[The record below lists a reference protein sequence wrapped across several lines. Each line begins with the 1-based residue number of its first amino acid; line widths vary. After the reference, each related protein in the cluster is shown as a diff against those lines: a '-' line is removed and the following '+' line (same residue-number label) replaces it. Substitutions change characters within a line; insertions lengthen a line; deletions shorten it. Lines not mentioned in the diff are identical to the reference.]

1 MSLMHDA
8 LKEMDKPRPD
18 RGLGAVSAM
27 PAPARS
33 IANDADTNAPEW
45 QLAKINADA
54 RADAY
59 SDEGRAQSKI
69 TLIAW
74 LMGAVLFVVLGA
86 LWWVQS
92 RQSQQVVSAVEGV
105 ATLNPAPKSLVA
117 LPSPALAPVSQTP
130 LVPPV
135 PPLLEPTTALAVSP
149 ITPMP
154 ASPAPVTQPAIAIA
168 SSVLPLSGAATQIT
182 PVSSSVPAT
191 APPIL
196 HVPAPP
202 QKLAV
207 AAVSTTAPPPIVR
220 ESVKGMA
227 VSTKDVPR
235 SRTAI
240 LSTTTLP
247 QPDSATPDVAS
258 DAPSKALSYSASAP
272 DAVKENK
279 IAATAAMPTS
289 VLSAIAPVSDTPKV
303 PTLSAKQLAAQ
314 TNAVAKE
321 AMRKEAE
328 ATQTALARV
337 AASKNAS
344 ARYAAIGRALE
355 TGDRAAAQNALNS
368 LEQEL
373 PASSLTLLRAR
384 AWVAG
389 SGSDIVAA
397 RNAYSAILARL
408 PEDENA
414 LLNMAAL
421 EAKDGKMDI
430 ARTLI
435 AQALSANPE
444 SAAAKAAH
452 QRLAVL
458 TAQVR

>member
-1 MSLMHDA
+1 MHDA

-18 RGLGAVSAM
+18 RGLGSVSAA
-27 PAPARS
+27 PAPVRS
-33 IANDADTNAPEW
+33 IANDADTNGPEW

-59 SDEGRAQSKI
+59 SDEGPAQSKI

-92 RQSQQVVSAVEGV
+92 RQSQQVISAVEGV
-105 ATLNPAPKSLVA
+105 AALNPVPKSLVA
-117 LPSPALAPVSQTP
+117 SPAPAPVSPTP
-130 LVPPV
+130 LVPPIS
-135 PPLLEPTTALAVSP
+135 PLSEPTTTLAVSP
-149 ITPMP
+149 APALPMP
-154 ASPAPVTQPAIAIA
+154 VSPAPVAQ
-168 SSVLPLSGAATQIT
+168 
-182 PVSSSVPAT
+182 PAT
-191 APPIL
+191 ALATVVPTLPVAMPP
-196 HVPAPP
+196 P
-202 QKLAV
+202 KGAV
-207 AAVSTTAPPPIVR
+207 AAVSVTAPPPIVR
-220 ESVKGMA
+220 DAAKGIA

-247 QPDSATPDVAS
+247 QPDSTTLDLSSNMPN
-258 DAPSKALSYSASAP
+258 KALSNSATAP

-279 IAATAAMPTS
+279 IAANAAVPTS
-289 VLSAIAPVSDTPKV
+289 GPAQAAIASVSDTPKA
-303 PTLSAKQLAAQ
+303 PILSAKQLAAQ
-314 TNAVAKE
+314 TNAAAQEAK
-321 AMRKEAE
+321 RKEAE
-328 ATQTALARV
+328 ATQIALART

-344 ARYAAIGRALE
+344 TRYAAIGRALE
-355 TGDRAAAQNALNS
+355 AGDRAAAQNALNS

-389 SGSDIVAA
+389 SGTDIAAA
-397 RNAYSAILARL
+397 RNAYAAILARL

-421 EAKDGKMDI
+421 EAKDGKMDV

-435 AQALSANPE
+435 GQALSANPE

-452 QRLAVL
+452 QRIAVL

>member
-18 RGLGAVSAM
+18 RGLGSVSAI

-33 IANDADTNAPEW
+33 TANDADLNGPEW
-45 QLAKINADA
+45 QRNKINADA

-59 SDEGRAQSKI
+59 SDEGPAQSKI

-74 LMGAVLFVVLGA
+74 LMGAVLFALLGA

-92 RQSQQVVSAVEGV
+92 RQSQQVISAVEGV
-105 ATLNPAPKSLVA
+105 AALNPAPKSLAV
-117 LPSPALAPVSQTP
+117 SPALAPVPTIPQVAP
-130 LVPPV
+130 I
-135 PPLLEPTTALAVSP
+135 PPLSEPTTTLAVSP
-149 ITPMP
+149 IAPMP
-154 ASPAPVTQPAIAIA
+154 ASPVPVAQPAIAVAPSAQPII
-168 SSVLPLSGAATQIT
+168 GAPAQIT
-182 PVSSSVPAT
+182 PIPSPVLAT
-191 APPIL
+191 APPTLPI
-196 HVPAPP
+196 PMPP
-202 QKLAV
+202 SKLAV

-220 ESVKGMA
+220 ESAKGIA

-247 QPDSATPDVAS
+247 QPESATPDMAS
-258 DAPSKALSYSASAP
+258 DIPNRALSSMANAP

-279 IAATAAMPTS
+279 IAATAAMPIAAQT
-289 VLSAIAPVSDTPKV
+289 AIVPVSDTPKA

-314 TNAVAKE
+314 TNAVAQE
-321 AMRKEAE
+321 AKRKEAE
-328 ATQTALARV
+328 ATQTALART

-389 SGSDIVAA
+389 SGTDIAAA

-435 AQALSANPE
+435 GQALSANPE

-452 QRLAVL
+452 QRLAVM